1 MTLALDLGSLVLLAI
16 GLVFVAGGTL
26 GLVRLPDLYSRAH
39 AAGKCDSVGASA
51 ILLALVLQA
60 GFSFGDLK
68 LLLLVALVLVT
79 APTAAHALARSAYR
93 TGLEPWRRAPAAGWR
108 RAATRRDPEAP

>member
-1 MTLALDLGSLVLLAI
+1 MTLALDVASLLLLAV
-16 GLVFVAGGTL
+16 GLAFVAGGTL

-39 AAGKCDSVGASA
+39 ATGKCDSVGASA
-51 ILLALVLQA
+51 ILLGLALQA

-108 RAATRRDPEAP
+108 RAAPGRGPGAP

>member
-1 MTLALDLGSLVLLAI
+1 MTLVFDLASLVLLAV

-39 AAGKCDSVGASA
+39 ASGKCDSVGASA
-51 ILLALVLQA
+51 ILVALALQA
-60 GFSFGDLK
+60 GLSFADLK

-79 APTAAHALARSAYR
+79 TPTAAHALARSAYR

-108 RAATRRDPEAP
+108 RGAPRSDRGAP